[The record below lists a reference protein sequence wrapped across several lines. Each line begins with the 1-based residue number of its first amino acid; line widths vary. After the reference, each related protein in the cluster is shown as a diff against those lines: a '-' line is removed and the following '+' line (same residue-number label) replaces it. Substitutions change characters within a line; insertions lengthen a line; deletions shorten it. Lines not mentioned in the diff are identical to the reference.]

1 MWKRGGFKYLGVYLG
16 DEATVK
22 KNWEGVIE
30 KVERRLKKWRW
41 LSPQMSFRGRCL
53 IINNLV
59 ASLLW
64 HRFTCVEPPAGLL
77 RHSQSILVDL
87 FWDKLH
93 WVAQSGRL
101 KKRANTCSQQGGLLQ
116 VPVCSALPHWS
127 KRCGAET
134 SGKCSFTAGRWI
146 LLCF

>member
-64 HRFTCVEPPAGLL
+64 HRFTAPCWSVEALA
-77 RHSQSILVDL
+77 VDSCGSFL
-87 FWDKLH
+87 GQTTLGGTK
-93 WVAQSGRL
+93 WVVLA
-101 KKRANTCSQQGGLLQ
+101 
-116 VPVCSALPHWS
+116 
-127 KRCGAET
+127 
-134 SGKCSFTAGRWI
+134 
-146 LLCF
+146 